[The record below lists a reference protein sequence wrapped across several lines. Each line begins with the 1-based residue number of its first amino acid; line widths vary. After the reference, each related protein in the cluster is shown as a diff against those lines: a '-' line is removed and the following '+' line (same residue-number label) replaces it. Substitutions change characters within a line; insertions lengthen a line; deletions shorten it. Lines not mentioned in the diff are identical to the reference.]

1 MASASAAAH
10 LASRVAVS
18 PPLAR
23 DRASNRLAV
32 PRSRSRF
39 PVRVSAASGG
49 PPVGRL
55 DDTAA
60 RERVMQL
67 ATGTSQGAGA
77 LEAVQGCLSSMPG
90 LTNNRLMLFR
100 HPGLK
105 HPLDTVAL
113 NLVEP
118 RWVVA
123 FDALANAPR
132 RPGDPPYCF
141 GVTHPALVPPK
152 TPPGEDPVP
161 PKPGDV
167 GMVCRVDDVYHDNKE
182 ERLYVTSSV
191 VGRYRVDRVVGEHPF
206 FVAET
211 SRVVDETPGDDEGF
225 RARDEAELK
234 VWRLLERLDALAEKT
249 GENGGA
255 RTIDYDMRR
264 CSPVASERPAWDS
277 NPPAEEERAE
287 MFSWA
292 VARRV
297 GMDEAQHLE
306 AARTVHTTAR
316 LAFVAS
322 ALEEG
327 VAYLTA
333 VAALKDAQEGEN
345 AGEEEA

>member
-1 MASASAAAH
+1 M
-10 LASRVAVS
+10 
-18 PPLAR
+18 
-23 DRASNRLAV
+23 
-32 PRSRSRF
+32 
-39 PVRVSAASGG
+39 
-49 PPVGRL
+49 GRL

-327 VAYLTA
+327 VDYLTA
-333 VAALKDAQEGEN
+333 VAALKDAQEGE
-345 AGEEEA
+345 EA